1 MTSRSEMEAAFEALL
16 FASSDLLSRTEMLAL
31 FEKDDSALKEDA
43 LGAVLERYRGAREG
57 SGVVLDEVAG
67 GYRLVTRPELHG
79 YLAIHFEASR
89 PSRISMAALETLA
102 IVAYRQPITAPEIQ
116 ELRGV
121 SSTSVLRTLLENR
134 LIRIAGRKEVVGRP
148 FIYRTTREFLVR
160 FGLNRIKDL
169 PALEELEEAL
179 GLGPTQEPSSTDE
192 MGQQPLLDEE
202 ERILQQVALLDE
214 AEEEAEET
222 DDPPAVS

>member
-1 MTSRSEMEAAFEALL
+1 MTTRGEMEAAFEALL
-16 FASSDLLSRTEMLAL
+16 FASSDLLSRAEMLAL
-31 FEKDDSALKEDA
+31 FETDDSAQREEA
-43 LGAVLERYRGAREG
+43 LDTVLERYRGVREG
-57 SGVVLDEVAG
+57 RGVVLDEVAG

-79 YLAIHFEASR
+79 YLAIHFEANR

-134 LIRIAGRKEVVGRP
+134 LTRIAGRKEVVGRP

-160 FGLNRIKDL
+160 FGLNHIKDL

-179 GLGPTQEPSSTDE
+179 GMGVALEASSGDRTAEP
-192 MGQQPLLDEE
+192 PLVDEE
-202 ERILQQVALLDE
+202 EQILRQVALLDE
-214 AEEEAEET
+214 AEDQG
-222 DDPPAVS
+222 DDSSRSS